1 MEDEEYSKQ
10 LEIGNYIINLKRIKD
25 QGLLN
30 DYLAINKNEKK
41 YYICKIIPKN
51 NLENQSDLDKIRT
64 TISIHKNINHDNIVN
79 LYDYDEDEDF
89 LYIFLDFIDGKTLYK
104 ILKLNKKYKFEE
116 KEIYIIIEQVINLL
130 IYLYNQ
136 KIILKDLIL
145 QNIYIQKNE
154 QENEKTHILLCNV
167 EHTAL
172 LSRPETKDEI
182 EKYNNEIVFKLGIII
197 CELLDNKFYKYFEKN
212 INNQDLINKYIINK
226 ILKNCEIT
234 NYLKKLIEKM
244 IPLGNKSRI
253 LLEKIIEDEWFIF
266 YKQMKQ
272 EKKEK
277 KEKKSNNEF
286 INNTSVSS
294 KNSKISNKNN
304 VKEEIIITDEEYL
317 ELYKKDKEVLLGLI
331 DSFDRDE
338 FIQTIQSKKKY
349 EKIYNSNNNVIEDSV
364 RTNDNNEKITYP
376 VKRRGRNDKSK
387 DKHKFWK
394 CF

>member
-272 EKKEK
+272 KL
-277 KEKKSNNEF
+277 KSRNM
-286 INNTSVSS
+286 
-294 KNSKISNKNN
+294 NK
-304 VKEEIIITDEEYL
+304 
-317 ELYKKDKEVLLGLI
+317 LI
-331 DSFDRDE
+331 HMLNIAE
-338 FIQTIQSKKKY
+338 
-349 EKIYNSNNNVIEDSV
+349 
-364 RTNDNNEKITYP
+364 
-376 VKRRGRNDKSK
+376 
-387 DKHKFWK
+387 
-394 CF
+394 